1 MVKLSEL
8 NIKSIRKEGNWSAQ
22 DLYISGIETNSS
34 KIKGGEIFFA
44 LEGIQNHGATFVD
57 DAIKRGASLIIT
69 NCNGYKI
76 FEKNSFKKGFYALK
90 KISFKKTN

>member
-8 NIKSIRKEGNWSAQ
+8 NIKSIRKEGNWSTQ

-44 LEGIQNHGATFVD
+44 LEGSYSTFRKGD
-57 DAIKRGASLIIT
+57 LWQL
-69 NCNGYKI
+69 
-76 FEKNSFKKGFYALK
+76 FEWS
-90 KISFKKTN
+90 

>member
-8 NIKSIRKEGNWSAQ
+8 NIKSIRKEGNWSVR
-22 DLYISGIETNSS
+22 DLDISGIETNSS

-44 LEGIQNHGATFVD
+44 LQGIQNHGAKFVD

-69 NCNGYKI
+69 DCNGYKI
-76 FEKNSFKKGFYALK
+76 LSLIH
-90 KISFKKTN
+90 ISEPTRPY